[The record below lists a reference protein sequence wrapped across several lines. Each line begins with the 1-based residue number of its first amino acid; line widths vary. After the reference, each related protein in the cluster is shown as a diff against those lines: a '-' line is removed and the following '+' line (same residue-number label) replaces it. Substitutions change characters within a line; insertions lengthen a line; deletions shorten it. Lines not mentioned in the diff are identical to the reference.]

1 MRALP
6 LADELF
12 LIGHNEYSGKCLA
25 NTDAVDLGLAGAVLG
40 ELLLSDRI
48 AVVDG
53 RVLVR
58 DPRPYQDRVTDAAL
72 AELLRQRE
80 AHPPRAWVEYLSEDV
95 RDIVGQRLASIN
107 LVRREQSRTLTL
119 RSVVRYPAVDA
130 IEAASPRVRLR
141 YLLDHNSQL
150 DLGSALLASLVRA
163 TELDHVLLME
173 GTRQQVRDHL
183 GRIAEALPADL
194 RALSAAVDA
203 AVAAVALT
211 VRR

>member
-1 MRALP
+1 MNRRRI
-6 LADELF
+6 LAGILSAGLLGLCALF

-107 LVRREQSRTLTL
+107 L
-119 RSVVRYPAVDA
+119 P
-130 IEAASPRVRLR
+130 
-141 YLLDHNSQL
+141 
-150 DLGSALLASLVRA
+150 SLV
-163 TELDHVLLME
+163 
-173 GTRQQVRDHL
+173 
-183 GRIAEALPADL
+183 
-194 RALSAAVDA
+194 
-203 AVAAVALT
+203 LT
-211 VRR
+211 VGAILAVFRFKAGMISVLAACSILGVLYYLAAGRL